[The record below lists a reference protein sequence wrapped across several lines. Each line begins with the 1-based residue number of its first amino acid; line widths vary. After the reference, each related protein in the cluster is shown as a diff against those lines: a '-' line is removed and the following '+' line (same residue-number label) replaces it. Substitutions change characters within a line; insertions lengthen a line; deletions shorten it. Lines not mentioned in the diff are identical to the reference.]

1 MRVLFSV
8 TRHLAIAL
16 LFCITG
22 CKSKPGTSIL
32 GTTING
38 RQVSAEIS
46 GGAFISSK
54 DDEAII
60 TTPAHRIVISRDHVT
75 FDNTEV
81 AKIPVESTK
90 VDVILKEGLL
100 TVLNEGTVVTTKTV
114 EKRVR

>member
-8 TRHLAIAL
+8 ARHLAVAL

-46 GGAFISSK
+46 GSAFISSQ
-54 DDEAII
+54 DNDAII
-60 TTPAHRIVISRDHVT
+60 TTPAHRIVISSDHVK

-81 AKIPVESTK
+81 AKLPAESKK

-100 TVLNEGTVVTTKTV
+100 TIQNEGKVVTTKTV
-114 EKRVR
+114 DK